1 MQITHNI
8 EYNQPVINTTNGTFG
23 SIKMQLQAAL
33 NNNYDS
39 IELNKS
45 VIEQMKEKGAKPEEY
60 QALTNR
66 LEYLNKL
73 RLELYDRY
81 VKSGGTKKLKSWIKI
96 G

>member
-1 MQITHNI
+1 MQIAKNI
-8 EYNQPVINTTNGTFG
+8 AYHVPVISTTNGTFG
-23 SIKMQLQAAL
+23 SVKMQLQAAL

-45 VIEQMKEKGAKPEEY
+45 VIEQMKEKGAEPKEY

-81 VKSGGTKKLKSWIKI
+81 VKNGGTKKLKSWIRI